1 MLFLADIRFI
11 KHLNQHPDILLLDC
25 TYKTNK
31 FDMLL
36 LYILKVDYYRNS
48 FIISLCFL
56 NQEIAETYNK
66 AVQHLRALF
75 RPGIWP
81 SVIATDYE
89 VDLISAIL
97 TYFPLIRTKRVL
109 CY

>member
-1 MLFLADIRFI
+1 MLFLADMRSI
-11 KHLNQHPDILLLDC
+11 KHLNQHLNILLLDC

-36 LYILKVDYYRNS
+36 LYILEVDHYRN
-48 FIISLCFL
+48 FFTISLCFL
-56 NQEIAETYNK
+56 DQEIAETYNK

-75 RPGIWP
+75 RPGIW
-81 SVIATDYE
+81 SFVIATDYE
-89 VDLISAIL
+89 VALISVIL

>member
-1 MLFLADIRFI
+1 MLFLTDIRSVE
-11 KHLNQHPDILLLDC
+11 HLNQHLNILLLDC

-36 LYILKVDYYRNS
+36 LYILRVNHHRNS

-56 NQEIAETYNK
+56 DQEIAETYNK

-75 RPGIWP
+75 RPGI
-81 SVIATDYE
+81 
-89 VDLISAIL
+89 
-97 TYFPLIRTKRVL
+97 
-109 CY
+109 